1 MNLKST
7 DQETRI
13 DQQEWLILQ
22 VTLHIEKLMADK
34 GVSKA
39 ELARR
44 LGVNRAY
51 ITQLLDGQANMTL
64 KKIADVL
71 LALDSSLVV
80 STAPVSFE
88 TTISPAVPKIP
99 HAPEFAWEP
108 MTPEEATPEGKA
120 FSQQPEVQLVA

>member
-1 MNLKST
+1 MNLKT
-7 DQETRI
+7 TTQETRT

-22 VTLHIEKLMADK
+22 VTLHIEKLMEDQ

-51 ITQLLDGQANMTL
+51 ITQLLDGQTNMTL
-64 KKIADVL
+64 KKIADVM

-80 STAPVSFE
+80 STAPIGFK
-88 TTISPAVPKIP
+88 TTIPPKAV
-99 HAPEFAWEP
+99 
-108 MTPEEATPEGKA
+108 
-120 FSQQPEVQLVA
+120 

>member
-1 MNLKST
+1 MNLKT
-7 DQETRI
+7 TNQETRI

-22 VTLHIEKLMADK
+22 VTLHIEKLMEDK

-51 ITQLLDGQANMTL
+51 ITQLLDGQTNMTL
-64 KKIADVL
+64 KKISDVM

-80 STAPVSFE
+80 NTAPRGFQ
-88 TTISPAVPKIP
+88 TTLPVQPAEPCRP
-99 HAPEFAWEP
+99 QESAWEP
-108 MTPEEATPEGKA
+108 ISCREQTVGSAT
-120 FSQQPEVQLVA
+120 FSKQQNVVAA

>member
-1 MNLKST
+1 MNLKT
-7 DQETRI
+7 TEQEMRI

-51 ITQLLDGQANMTL
+51 ITQLLDGQTNMTL
-64 KKIADVL
+64 KKIADVM

-80 STAPVSFE
+80 SAAPVGFE
-88 TTISPAVPKIP
+88 TTISPAM
-99 HAPEFAWEP
+99 PEVSYPRESAWEP
-108 MTPEEATPEGKA
+108 MTTEETTLQSKA
-120 FSQQPEVQLVA
+120 FSQKRQVQLVA